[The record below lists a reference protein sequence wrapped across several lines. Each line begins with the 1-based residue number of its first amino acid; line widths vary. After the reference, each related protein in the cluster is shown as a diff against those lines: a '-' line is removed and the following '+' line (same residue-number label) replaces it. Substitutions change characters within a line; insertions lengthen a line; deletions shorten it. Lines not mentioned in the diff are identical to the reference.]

1 MADAFSYTFDLSSEK
16 KVLKFIGQNGEKYF
30 LTHELSWTIYGNSI
44 LNIAVECN
52 AEKQYLIT
60 AELCSTN
67 EKPVKTTALLEDCA
81 ANLNF
86 QNVNFL
92 TPDPWKCI
100 IQIIPHFQLHDLQ
113 ESSTLA
119 SLLPNKK
126 GIIKKIKLDKLSED
140 LKNILKNGDLSDVV
154 LSDGVTEI
162 RAHKVILSARS
173 PVFSKM
179 FQHRMKENCENCV
192 KISDI
197 PGDALA
203 ELVSYI
209 YTGTIILKD
218 SKMARDLYIAADKY
232 AVIDLKK
239 LCSEVLQN
247 VTFDDILDTLALADL
262 YEDKALKLST
272 LNFITMNY
280 SQVKNTKNWDSFMK
294 ENQAL
299 AIEILSFIIENKVQ
313 IP

>member
-30 LTHELSWTIYGNSI
+30 LIHELSWTIYGNSI
-44 LNIAVECN
+44 LSIAVECN
-52 AEKQYLIT
+52 TEKQYLIT
-60 AELCSTN
+60 AEICSTN
-67 EKPVKTTALLEDCA
+67 VKPVKTTALLEDCA

-92 TPDPWKCI
+92 TPDPWTCM
-100 IQIIPHFQLHDLQ
+100 IQIFPHFQLHDLQ
-113 ESSTLA
+113 ESSA
-119 SLLPNKK
+119 SSSLLPNKK
-126 GIIKKIKLDKLSED
+126 SAIKKIKLEKLSED
-140 LKNILKNGDLSDVV
+140 LKNILKTGDLSDVV
-154 LSDGVTEI
+154 LTDGVTEI
-162 RAHKVILSARS
+162 HAHKFMLSARS

-179 FQHRMKENCENCV
+179 FQHPMKENSENRV

-209 YTGTIILKD
+209 YTGTIVLKD
-218 SKMARDLYIAADKY
+218 PKMVRDLYIAADKY

-247 VTFDDILDTLALADL
+247 VTFDDVLDTLALADL
-262 YEDKALKLST
+262 YEDKALKQST
-272 LNFITMNY
+272 LNFIAMNY
-280 SQVKNTKNWDSFMK
+280 SLVKKTKNWESFMK
-294 ENQAL
+294 DNQAL
-299 AIEILSFIIENKVQ
+299 AIEILSYIVENKV
-313 IP
+313 